1 MKMLRGMDPRKRFLL
16 MLVVVYALSLPVIS
30 AITYVILR
38 DFALREAYRTG
49 ELYLSA
55 MEEIRNYV
63 GDELR
68 PVMYEELPGRFIVEA
83 MSRSYISG
91 HIARMVN
98 QKYPGYRYKNA
109 TIASPKNP
117 IHAADAFEA
126 EIIESF
132 VRAPE
137 AGEWKGILDTPGGM
151 HVVIARKGEPFTGD
165 CLRCHGDPRDAP
177 PELTARYG
185 KKAGFGMEEGR
196 LADGKFVYIPIES
209 ALAEAKKNASL
220 FIVLYTVFFGV
231 IFLII
236 NHRFRGLFATIES
249 DSRKIEAINTDLTEL
264 NQELE
269 TMVAER
275 TMSLLALTVADRVR
289 NPAAIIGWM
298 SKRLLREEEGVSG
311 KLRESL
317 VDIAEEAEKLEAIV
331 KEFETVS
338 TGRKS
343 VFRHEDINGV
353 LNMILPLISREAEEK
368 GVVLGVALSGRPL
381 RINTQRNL
389 LKAAVLHTV
398 RNAIEATPPGGRVTL
413 ATSEEEGNAVIT
425 VSDTGT
431 GIPEEDLDRI
441 FEPYFS
447 TKEQRF
453 GIGLPLVRQIVSE
466 HLGRIEVKSKPGE
479 GTTMRLILPRR
490 WTGETATAP

>member
-1 MKMLRGMDPRKRFLL
+1 MKILRGMDPRKRFLL
-16 MLVVVYALSLPVIS
+16 MLVVVYVLSLPVIS

-38 DFALREAYRTG
+38 DFAIREAYHTG

-55 MEEIRNYV
+55 IEEIRHYV

-68 PVMYEELPGRFIVEA
+68 PVMYEELPGRFLVEA

-91 HIARMVN
+91 HIARGVN
-98 QKYPGYRYKNA
+98 QQYPGYRYKNA
-109 TIASPKNP
+109 TIADPKNP
-117 IHAADAFEA
+117 NHAADGFEA
-126 EIIESF
+126 RIIEGF
-132 VRAPE
+132 VRNPSM
-137 AGEWKGILDTPGGM
+137 GEWKGILDAPGGM
-151 HVVIARKGEPFTGD
+151 HVVIARKGEPFSGD

-177 PELTARYG
+177 SELIARYG
-185 KKAGFGMEEGR
+185 RKAGFGMREGQ

-209 ALAEAKKNASL
+209 ALAEAKKNVSL
-220 FIVLYTVFFGV
+220 FIALYSVFFGV

-236 NHRFRGLFATIES
+236 NHRFRGLYATIEN

-298 SKRLLREEEGVSG
+298 SSRLLKEEGVSST
-311 KLRESL
+311 LRESL

-343 VFRHEDINGV
+343 VFRHEDINV
-353 LNMILPLISREAEEK
+353 ILNMILPLISREAEEK
-368 GVVLGVALSGRPL
+368 GVVLGVALSARPL

-389 LKAAVLHTV
+389 LKAAVLHTA

-413 ATSEEEGNAVIT
+413 STSEEKGNAVIT

-431 GIPEEDLDRI
+431 GIPEEDLERI

-466 HLGRIEVKSKPGE
+466 HLGKIEVKSRPGE
-479 GTTMRLILPRR
+479 GTTMRLVLPMR
-490 WTGETATAP
+490 WTGEAAPAP